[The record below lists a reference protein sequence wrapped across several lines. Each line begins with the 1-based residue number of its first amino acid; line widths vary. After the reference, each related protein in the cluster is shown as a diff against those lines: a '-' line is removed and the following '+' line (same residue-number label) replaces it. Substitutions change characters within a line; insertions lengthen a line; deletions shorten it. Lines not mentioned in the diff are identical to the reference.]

1 MGDYKLYA
9 EDESYKLYQGKMQD
23 VIDNCL
29 EENSIDCILTDPPY
43 GLTSITNR
51 FGKEGSAPC
60 QEGTDGA
67 FKRLS
72 KGFLGQTW
80 DGTGVE
86 YDVETWKRCLKVL
99 KPGGYLLAFGGC
111 YDEETEYLTKNGWKL
126 IKDANKEDEIVT
138 LNPNTHI
145 IEFYKPNEIVKIPYN
160 GKMYHFKTNKI
171 DLNVTANHKMYIATL
186 GRKENKYRLERADEC
201 YNKAI
206 KMKKNAININQNQE
220 YFILPSIEQSNGH
233 YIYDTGEK
241 KIPMNKWLKFF
252 GLYIAQ
258 GSATINQRKV
268 KISHYIKEDLDEIEN
283 DLKDYFTICRYD
295 NIGAFTI
302 NNKQLCNY
310 LHQFGVAL
318 TKHLPSYLKKLSSEQ
333 INLFIKWYCKGDGDR
348 TFKRFMAYTSSKQ
361 LADDFQEL
369 ALYAGISADIRKIK
383 NKLAKMKDGR
393 FIKGTNEFS
402 YSITFNRKQNCPEF
416 YKRHKQKEII
426 EITQRNDFVYCVEVP
441 NHIIYVRRNGK
452 AVWCGNTRTYHRIA
466 TAIENAGFEIREMI
480 AWIYGS
486 AMPKATDI
494 GLMIDKRN
502 GVKSKIVGYE
512 QGSMPDFRDVGK
524 KQKELGG
531 LDKLTFGQI
540 KNSERKE
547 QPIYQAQN
555 EWAGWKSGIKPCM
568 EPIVMAR
575 KPFKGSLTDN
585 VLENGVG
592 ALNIEECRI
601 GDEVINVHN
610 APKGTFAGGERDRGS
625 DTNSYREHSGR
636 YPGNVIHDG
645 SEEATQFMPNTK
657 GSDTDELGNYGY
669 AFGKERDS
677 KPMAHGYNDEGS
689 AARYFYCA
697 KASSKDRDEGLDE
710 FEKINIYKDG
720 DASWGY
726 ANTQDD
732 NFGDRI
738 ANVKR
743 ANIHPT

>member
-23 VIDNCL
+23 VIDNFL
-29 EENSIDCILTDPPY
+29 EENSIDCIITDPPY
-43 GLTSITNR
+43 GLTSITER
-51 FGKEGSAPC
+51 FGKEGSAPA

-72 KGFLGQTW
+72 RGFMGQLW
-80 DGTGVE
+80 DGSGVE

-99 KPGGYLLAFGGC
+99 KPGGYLLAFGG
-111 YDEETEYLTKNGWKL
+111 
-126 IKDANKEDEIVT
+126 
-138 LNPNTHI
+138 
-145 IEFYKPNEIVKIPYN
+145 
-160 GKMYHFKTNKI
+160 
-171 DLNVTANHKMYIATL
+171 
-186 GRKENKYRLERADEC
+186 
-201 YNKAI
+201 
-206 KMKKNAININQNQE
+206 
-220 YFILPSIEQSNGH
+220 S
-233 YIYDTGEK
+233 
-241 KIPMNKWLKFF
+241 
-252 GLYIAQ
+252 
-258 GSATINQRKV
+258 
-268 KISHYIKEDLDEIEN
+268 
-283 DLKDYFTICRYD
+283 
-295 NIGAFTI
+295 
-302 NNKQLCNY
+302 
-310 LHQFGVAL
+310 
-318 TKHLPSYLKKLSSEQ
+318 
-333 INLFIKWYCKGDGDR
+333 R
-348 TFKRFMAYTSSKQ
+348 TF
-361 LADDFQEL
+361 
-369 ALYAGISADIRKIK
+369 
-383 NKLAKMKDGR
+383 
-393 FIKGTNEFS
+393 
-402 YSITFNRKQNCPEF
+402 
-416 YKRHKQKEII
+416 
-426 EITQRNDFVYCVEVP
+426 
-441 NHIIYVRRNGK
+441 
-452 AVWCGNTRTYHRIA
+452 HRIA
-466 TAIENAGFEIREMI
+466 CAIEDAGFEIRDTIMWLYGCLSEDTEILTSNGWKNKNEININDEIYSLDLLKDELIKNKVKFVFEYDYDGKMI
-480 AWIYGS
+480 NFKNQNTDQLLTPNHHCIIKDEFRVQNKCERKYINSNFWQYRDAWQMIGRTSTLPLSSKYNGNINFGCDLLCELLGLIIAEGTYHKKDGTISICQSSANQEYVKRIRYILGKLNIDYSEYSRVRKYKDILEKYGTIHLSEDKLDKEYTLYDFYIKASNKELLNKIFTICPDKKLTWGMLELSYKNKKALIKGLLEGDGSKKNGSLKDFS
-486 AMPKATDI
+486 AFCQKEIDQLEIFQVLLHMTRDQGWINKRFCSIHHNPTTEIQYKHNKKEKSLINYKGKVWCIETEIGNFMARRNGKIFITGNSSMPKATDI

-502 GVKSKIVGYE
+502 GVKSKIIGYE
-512 QGSMPDFRDVGK
+512 QGTMPDFKDVGE
-524 KQKELGG
+524 KQKEMGNIN
-531 LDKLTFGQI
+531 KRSFGQV

-555 EWAGWKSGIKPCM
+555 EWAGWKSSLKPM
-568 EPIVMAR
+568 FEPIIMAR

-601 GDEVINVHN
+601 GEEVINVHN

-657 GSDTDELGNYGY
+657 GSDTNELGSYGY
-669 AFGKERDS
+669 TFGKERDS

-689 AARYFYCA
+689 AARYFYTA